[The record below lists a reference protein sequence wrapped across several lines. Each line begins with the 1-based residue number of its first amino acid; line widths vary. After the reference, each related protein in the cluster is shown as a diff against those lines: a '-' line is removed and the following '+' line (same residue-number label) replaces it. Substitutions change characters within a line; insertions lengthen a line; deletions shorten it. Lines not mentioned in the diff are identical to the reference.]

1 VAERSRGSKQ
11 RSSSCSCYCCCFC
24 GSNSCLKRRG
34 GGCTPRLPRLT
45 PTANPNRAV
54 SFKLSARRRTCRQY

>member
-11 RSSSCSCYCCCFC
+11 RSSSCSCCCCC
-24 GSNSCLKRRG
+24 CSNSCLKRRG

-45 PTANPNRAV
+45 PPANPNRAV